1 MINTVTVI
9 GSINVD
15 NILHIQALPKPGETI
30 AMRGYST
37 AGGGKGANQAIA
49 AARSGAKT
57 AFIGAVG
64 NDANGEYMKTQLLEN
79 GINVQAVKTT
89 SEAATG
95 QAYILLQSSGQ
106 NSIIIDHGA
115 NAQVTVADVD
125 AVAAAI
131 QSSTFLVT
139 EFETPLPADEEAF
152 QIARAAGVKTI
163 LNPAPAVAQIPES
176 LLRLTDIIVP
186 NETESQAI
194 TGISVDDEPSLK
206 ASAEYYHKLG
216 VETVIITLG
225 DRGAYVA
232 SGNISELVPAYKVQA
247 VDTTAAGDTFI
258 GALAAE
264 LRPDG
269 SNLLATVQYASRAAS
284 LTVQKLGAFPSIPL
298 RKSVLLAQKE

>member
-1 MINTVTVI
+1 MSNTVTVI

-30 AMRGYST
+30 AMSGYST

-64 NDANGEYMKTQLLEN
+64 NDVNGEYMKTQLLEN

-115 NAQVTVADVD
+115 NVQVTVADVD

-152 QIARAAGVKTI
+152 QIARVAGVKTI

-269 SNLLATVQYASRAAS
+269 SNLLAAVQYASRAAS

>member
-1 MINTVTVI
+1 MNTVTVI

-30 AMRGYST
+30 AMSGYST

-269 SNLLATVQYASRAAS
+269 SNLLAAVRYASRAAS

>member
-1 MINTVTVI
+1 MINTVAVI

-30 AMRGYST
+30 AMSGYST

-206 ASAEYYHKLG
+206 VSAEYYHKLG

-269 SNLLATVQYASRAAS
+269 SNLLAAVQYASRAAS

>member
-30 AMRGYST
+30 AMSGYST

-269 SNLLATVQYASRAAS
+269 SNLLAAVQYASRAAS

>member
-1 MINTVTVI
+1 MNTVTVI

-30 AMRGYST
+30 AMSGYST

-269 SNLLATVQYASRAAS
+269 SNLLAAVQYASRAAS